1 MFTIVID
8 ETGDTGLKNVQADPS
23 IGPSQYFCICA
34 TFFRDENTTAI
45 ESELQKLINHKGLIR
60 ANKMF
65 WSCHGS
71 VPVFFEQYL
80 L

>member
-45 ESELQKLINHKGLIR
+45 ESEL
-60 ANKMF
+60 
-65 WSCHGS
+65 
-71 VPVFFEQYL
+71 
-80 L
+80 